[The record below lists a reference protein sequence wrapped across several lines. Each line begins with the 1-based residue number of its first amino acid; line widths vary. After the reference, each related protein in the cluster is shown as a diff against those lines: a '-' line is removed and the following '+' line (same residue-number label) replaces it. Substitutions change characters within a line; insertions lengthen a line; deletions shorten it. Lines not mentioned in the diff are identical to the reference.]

1 MPCSCRSADLLSNG
15 SSRAPSTDEDSL
27 DSSPDSGEKRKT
39 LERKESY
46 NYCECVLEREE
57 SVAGPP
63 GFQTRKVRDEKM
75 VFGID
80 KVLSGIVKYHQT
92 VRGGMLEQ
100 FKRVRDNPVPSVLM
114 FTCMDSRMIP
124 SRFTQSDVGEMF
136 IVRNA
141 GVLIPHYKYYGKEAT
156 ITTEPGALELACVIN
171 TVQDIIVCG
180 HSDCKAMN
188 LLQSLKAE
196 NTPEDTDF
204 AHSPLRSWLMRYG
217 GDSWVQFEKM
227 LQSKKN
233 RLVFMEGNHAYEAV
247 IDAKNEFNM
256 ADKFSQVSTLH
267 QLENITS
274 YPFMQRLVDSGLVRL
289 HAMWFDIYTGSI
301 FYFNKPHKT
310 FIEITEKNWDEFLN
324 EKDRE
329 ALKKQQIFGLRNLV
343 I

>member
-1 MPCSCRSADLLSNG
+1 MCSCSSSPDLFSNG
-15 SSRAPSTDEDSL
+15 SSSPSSSDDSVDQIL
-27 DSSPDSGEKRKT
+27 DKEKKRRP

-46 NYCECVLEREE
+46 NHCQCALQRQENL
-57 SVAGPP
+57 AGQT
-63 GFQTRKVRDEKM
+63 GFQTRKLRDEKM

-141 GVLIPHYKYYGKEAT
+141 GVLIPHFKYYGKEAT

-171 TVQDIIVCG
+171 AVQDIIVCG

-196 NTPEDTDF
+196 GTPEDTDF
-204 AHSPLRSWLMRYG
+204 THSPLRSWLMRYG
-217 GDSWVQFEKM
+217 GDSWVHFEKM

-247 IDAKNEFNM
+247 IDPKNEFNM

-274 YPFMQRLVDSGLVRL
+274 YPFMGRLVDSGLVRL

-310 FIEITEKNWDEFLN
+310 FIEITEENWDDFLN